1 MEASWFV
8 SFHRRTRRGTSCD
21 ARKVLETDLLL
32 PQVFARVNYMLWVEI
47 QVVLQL
53 QGTTQS

>member
-8 SFHRRTRRGTSCD
+8 TFHRRTSGTSCD

-53 QGTTQS
+53 QGMIQS

>member
-8 SFHRRTRRGTSCD
+8 TFPRITSGTNCD
-21 ARKVLETDLLL
+21 ARKVLETYLLL
-32 PQVFARVNYMLWVEI
+32 PQVFARVNYMLWVEM

-53 QGTTQS
+53 CGLIQS

>member
-8 SFHRRTRRGTSCD
+8 TFHRRTSGTSCD
-21 ARKVLETDLLL
+21 ARNVLETDLLL

-53 QGTTQS
+53 QGMIQS